1 MKMQLLR
8 DLEAAAL
15 KRSISVETLIE
26 QILSTAMFHE
36 LFITDDDQK
45 IFNDVYK
52 KYIPKKLN

>member
-1 MKMQLLR
+1 MHLLR
-8 DLEAAAL
+8 DLEAAAR

-45 IFNDVYK
+45 TIDNVYK
-52 KYIPKKLN
+52 KYIKKEFN